1 MHSFLTFE
9 KILSLDNENI
19 LTKAMELNTN
29 KHPENNFTLY
39 SGCIGYSIALLNLF
53 ERSKEKKY
61 IELAKNLIF
70 TKNNLENNVT
80 MYYGISGHL
89 IAELYYYYLTNDL
102 SVLDAVSKNVTK
114 ILSKIRFFVKHTV
127 TNINFGDGISGFL
140 YILSLIRQSNEK
152 DIFDKIILSCS
163 QYIYEYLLSENKDI
177 RYSDIISLYYLTSDK
192 ILPDSKLILDKC
204 KICAEQKN
212 VIENESLH
220 GSVIEKLF
228 KHIIDLSIQNFIE
241 IQIDKEFLCR
251 NQIAYHFPRTIQ
263 VLSNDYDFSNYL
275 GESLDITS
283 YNFSKTFSNP
293 SHKIQSI
300 FNFERTKFQYE
311 MELRLL
317 SRDAF
322 IKADRQNLFDNLNT
336 LQLSDK
342 DFLEQEYICPND
354 VHIIETSYYIPL
366 EIEEDVLPAEKYW
379 VALRPRTIPF
389 DDLCISECCLEER
402 FAILKTFK
410 KYNIPIKGSDLLN
423 IVYHQNTSI
432 QYEIVQKFVIDVLR
446 KLLSFRLLS
455 RFIAEPEKL

>member
-163 QYIYEYLLSENKDI
+163 QYI
-177 RYSDIISLYYLTSDK
+177 
-192 ILPDSKLILDKC
+192 
-204 KICAEQKN
+204 
-212 VIENESLH
+212 
-220 GSVIEKLF
+220 F
-228 KHIIDLSIQNFIE
+228 KF
-241 IQIDKEFLCR
+241 
-251 NQIAYHFPRTIQ
+251 
-263 VLSNDYDFSNYL
+263 
-275 GESLDITS
+275 
-283 YNFSKTFSNP
+283 
-293 SHKIQSI
+293 
-300 FNFERTKFQYE
+300 
-311 MELRLL
+311 
-317 SRDAF
+317 
-322 IKADRQNLFDNLNT
+322 
-336 LQLSDK
+336 
-342 DFLEQEYICPND
+342 
-354 VHIIETSYYIPL
+354 
-366 EIEEDVLPAEKYW
+366 
-379 VALRPRTIPF
+379 
-389 DDLCISECCLEER
+389 
-402 FAILKTFK
+402 
-410 KYNIPIKGSDLLN
+410 
-423 IVYHQNTSI
+423 
-432 QYEIVQKFVIDVLR
+432 R
-446 KLLSFRLLS
+446 K
-455 RFIAEPEKL
+455 

>member
-1 MHSFLTFE
+1 
-9 KILSLDNENI
+9 
-19 LTKAMELNTN
+19 
-29 KHPENNFTLY
+29 
-39 SGCIGYSIALLNLF
+39 
-53 ERSKEKKY
+53 
-61 IELAKNLIF
+61 
-70 TKNNLENNVT
+70 

-379 VALRPRTIPF
+379 VALRLF
-389 DDLCISECCLEER
+389 
-402 FAILKTFK
+402 
-410 KYNIPIKGSDLLN
+410 LLM
-423 IVYHQNTSI
+423 IYVFQN
-432 QYEIVQKFVIDVLR
+432 V
-446 KLLSFRLLS
+446 
-455 RFIAEPEKL
+455 A